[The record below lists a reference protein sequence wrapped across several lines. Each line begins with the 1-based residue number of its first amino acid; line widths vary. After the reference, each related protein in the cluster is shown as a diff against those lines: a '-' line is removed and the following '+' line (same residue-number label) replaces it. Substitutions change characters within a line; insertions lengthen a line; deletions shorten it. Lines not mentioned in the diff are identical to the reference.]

1 VNKTIIPHLGD
12 IFLII
17 QFSNVILDKSEKEY
31 KNLHPG
37 LYTSKE
43 ELDEATPA
51 LPYAHT
57 VRRAWQ
63 AMNLSGVL
71 YTNRTPTAVFKKD
84 TGLSDSEVCRLH
96 RQLWNL
102 AIIPV
107 LVLYNDTQIKV
118 YSAWARPAKKGD
130 KPDDNHRRVE
140 TLEETILLVELIQK
154 IETGSFITE
163 HPKSFDRTQ
172 AVDYYLIDNLQ
183 AVAQK
188 MIALNGDHFQKESIH
203 RFLLRILF
211 VSYLIERKI
220 VCGTSFSSKD
230 SSLLCKLSPTYTL
243 ENLIDECSSDL
254 IKARD
259 IIFRLF
265 LKIKGTFNGS
275 LLDKDMEAEKE
286 IITPEHMQYLHA
298 FLRGTKISNG
308 QMVLGFWAYD
318 FSLIPIETISA
329 IYERFLEEGELREDS
344 GIYYTP
350 PHLAEL
356 VVDIVTEKLRKPLYE
371 CRVLD
376 PACGS
381 GVFLVVLFN
390 RMAEEWQR
398 ANQNRQLKTR
408 ARELKDIIQNQL
420 VGLDKHELPCFISC
434 FSLYLAYLDQLYP
447 KDIEYLKENNIKLP
461 PLVLGKEEDQPV
473 SEKRTLI
480 CRNFFDKNLPLPIE
494 RFDIIIGNP
503 PWVSRKSSD
512 ESFKEWIKCSDKP
525 KNVLAPQD
533 QIAHGFLWRTLD
545 FLDENGQACL
555 LMPTTVLLNKT
566 DAFQE
571 KWFQTATVDRVVNFA
586 DLRRFLF
593 PGAIHPSVAIRF
605 SKEVPDISKH
615 SIIYETPKAERRTQ
629 KGGPVYLYD
638 EDRSVIRLTELL
650 AEADNKIKNASVVW
664 KSRLWGT
671 GRDRRLL
678 QRMSDMPRL
687 EDIVGTPEKPKL
699 LIKGQGFKPQREP
712 LDNKKAWW
720 SKKDLFIDANKD
732 FSLILLPNDCKAVG
746 NKYEILHRLPA
757 KELFLNP
764 KVLVSRGA
772 TDMKVAFADF
782 PVLFRYSLQSIAGSQ
797 DDTKLLLF
805 LTIVLK
811 SRLIQYY
818 LFHTSSSLGIERDLV
833 LFEEL
838 LRIPFLLPQDTAN
851 PVRSQEIIDIIASKL
866 KKFKINLQ
874 INEYALGR
882 SECAEQI
889 QKDCEALVREY
900 YDIDEYETMLIDDT
914 LNIFKNSATPT
925 ANKSEVKTLGPAK
938 SKDCLGYTETLCRLF
953 NEFSSSS
960 SYQIRGEVILPKQ
973 GNDFALVTLKQ
984 TKGKEKNLATVKEGN
999 PDLITLLNRFAKSLP
1014 HAKRNFVYYRNLKI
1028 FDGNQIHIIKP
1039 LALRSWTKTA
1049 ALNDADEIAGAILG
1063 GMKGN

>member
-1 VNKTIIPHLGD
+1 MRSNGVPDLQQ
-12 IFLII
+12 I
-17 QFSNVILDKSEKEY
+17 QKEY

-43 ELDEATPA
+43 ELDEVTPA

-63 AMNLSGVL
+63 AMGLSGVL
-71 YTNRTPTAVFKKD
+71 YTNRTPTAFFKEDIGLFD
-84 TGLSDSEVCRLH
+84 TDFRHLQ

-102 AIIPV
+102 AIVPV

-118 YSAWARPAKKGD
+118 YSGWACPAKEGD
-130 KPDDNHRRVE
+130 NPDDNHRRVE
-140 TLEETILLVELIQK
+140 TLEETVLLVELIQK

-183 AVAQK
+183 AVAKK

-220 VCGTSFSSKD
+220 VGGTSFSSKD

-243 ENLIDECSSDL
+243 ENLIDDCSSDL

-265 LKIKGTFNGS
+265 SKIKGTFNGS

-286 IITPEHMQYLHA
+286 VITPEHMQYLHA

-329 IYERFLEEGELREDS
+329 IYERFLEEGELRENS

-356 VVDIVTEKLRKPLYE
+356 VVDVITEKIQKPLYE
-371 CRVLD
+371 CHVLD

-408 ARELKDIIQNQL
+408 ARELKDILQNQL

-461 PLVLGKEEDQPV
+461 PLVLGKEKDQPV

-480 CRNFFDKNLPLPIE
+480 CRNFFDKNLPLPID

-512 ESFKEWIKCSDKP
+512 ESFKEWIKRSDKP

-533 QIAHGFLWRTLD
+533 QIAHGFLWRTLE
-545 FLDENGQACL
+545 FLDKKGQACL

-566 DAFQE
+566 DAFQSA
-571 KWFQTATVDRVVNFA
+571 WFQTINVDRVVNFA
-586 DLRRFLF
+586 DLRLFLF

-605 SKEVPDISKH
+605 SAESLDINKH
-615 SIIYETPKAERRTQ
+615 SIIYETPKTERRTQ
-629 KGGPVYLYD
+629 IGGPVYIYD
-638 EDRSVIRLTELL
+638 EDRSIIRLKELL

-678 QRMSDMPRL
+678 QRLSDMPRL

-699 LIKGQGFKPQREP
+699 LIKGQGFQPYSEND
-712 LDNKKAWW
+712 LKKNVVPKHPWW
-720 SKKDLFIDANKD
+720 KTDSLFLDANTNVN
-732 FSLILLPNDCKAVG
+732 LLVLKNDCI
-746 NKYEILHRLPA
+746 EIGDRFKKLRRLPER
-757 KELFLNP
+757 KLFENP

-838 LRIPFLLPQDTAN
+838 LRIPFLLPQNTAN
-851 PVRSQEIIDIIASKL
+851 PVRSQEIIDTIASKL
-866 KKFKINLQ
+866 ENFKINLQ

-882 SECAEQI
+882 SERAEQI

-900 YDIDEYETMLIDDT
+900 YDIDEYEAMLIDDT

-938 SKDCLGYTETLCRLF
+938 SEDCLGYTETLCRLF
-953 NEFSSSS
+953 NEFSSGS

-999 PDLITLLNRFAKSLP
+999 PDLIALLNRFAESLP

-1039 LALRSWTKTA
+1039 LLLRSWTKTS